1 MKYLLKD
8 YKLILIFLII
18 LFSAALFNG
27 INHNSL
33 NDLLSMNK
41 ENSQQFLPE
50 VFLLD
55 PHSLLN
61 VKQAVCASGESF
73 KHPLKRLCNEADLC
87 LKSGPY
93 SVINKRI
100 IPPSGD
106 KHDYM
111 SMAPYWWPNP
121 NTSNGLSYI
130 RRDGEVNPERQQYD
144 KIPGAEMAENVYTL
158 AIAFYFTGNPE
169 YSKHAAK
176 LLKVWFI
183 HEETRMNPNLNYGQ
197 FIPGLN
203 KGRNAGII
211 ETRNFCKVVDAVG
224 LLAGSEYW
232 KDEDTADLQDWFRSY
247 LHWLLE
253 SKLGKKESGKENNH
267 GTWYDIQVAT
277 FAAFVGEIETVKD
290 VLSTFPERRI
300 ATQIE
305 PDGRQPHE
313 LKRTKAFSYSM
324 MNLDGHF
331 KAATLG
337 DKIGLDIWNFS
348 TKDGRSIRNALDFLI
363 PFAIQEKEW
372 PYLQITDMKHSKEVI
387 FSLLRCAAFKYKE
400 KRYEELISR
409 LKGIDT
415 VSSRVNLLFPKLVLA
430 GY

>member
-1 MKYLLKD
+1 MKYFLKD
-8 YKLILIFLII
+8 YKLILIILII
-18 LFSAALFNG
+18 LFLAALFNG

-61 VKQAVCASGESF
+61 VKQAVCASGESY
-73 KHPLKRLCNEADLC
+73 KHPLKRLCDEADLC

-121 NTSNGLSYI
+121 NTSNGLPYI

-211 ETRNFCKVVDAVG
+211 ETRNFYKVVEAVG

-232 KDEDTADLQDWFRSY
+232 KEVDTAALQDWFRSY
-247 LHWLLE
+247 LDWLIE

-305 PDGRQPHE
+305 PDGRQPNE
-313 LKRTKAFSYSM
+313 LKRTKAFHYSM

-331 KAATLG
+331 KAATLAE
-337 DKIGLDIWNFS
+337 KIGLDIWNYS
-348 TKDGRSIRNALDFLI
+348 TEDGRSIRKALDFLI
-363 PFAIQEKEW
+363 PYGIGEKEW
-372 PYLQITDMKHSKEVI
+372 AYQQITGWQGPNELF
-387 FSLLRCAAFKYKE
+387 FSLLLRAADVYHDE
-400 KRYEELISR
+400 KYEETANSLPYIEVESD
-409 LKGIDT
+409 IA
-415 VSSRVNLLFPKLVLA
+415 NLL
-430 GY
+430 Y